1 MSKNVLTILLLALII
16 LGGPTNL
23 LMHGGTD
30 RNTLSID
37 YYQYWGSFRIIY
49 SGKPLVPVLLGLVSP
64 KGFEINMK
72 YKLLVGPLENSMSAP
87 VTVSLINTS
96 ITKIAGIPS
105 ITVKAQ
111 LVHLHENITTKNR
124 IMIPLILQLTNITG
138 NVQIKLA
145 SKPFIWPKW
154 VTKPNATVIAYYKN
168 TYCLETRYSY
178 TYRHGKVVERFIYAS
193 YSDILTGTPLY
204 EYFMYYQKD
213 NENNTN
219 LLVESEV
226 EIATDNPSF
235 GAHYSTGILIEHR
248 KPEIIGRIAF
258 ISSTPINVSLQY
270 QDKQIKVYLAG
281 SSASPIRIVVEAE
294 NISGPAPIKPSYGL
308 AIICKN
314 GTIVSPVYEE
324 KIFSSNYYV
333 LVSKPIPMREVEH
346 IFIQTPSSD
355 IKIKLVKNLDITFIV
370 HKKTRPTM
378 AFQIIIINI
387 ALVVAIVLM
396 AYLITLL
403 IEKI

>member
-1 MSKNVLTILLLALII
+1 MSKNVLTILLLTMII
-16 LGGPTNL
+16 LGSLTNL
-23 LMHGGTD
+23 LVHGSTD
-30 RNTLSID
+30 RNALSIN

-72 YKLLVGPLENSMSAP
+72 YKLLVGPLEDSMTAP

-105 ITVKAQ
+105 ITINAQ
-111 LVHLHENITTKNR
+111 LVHLHENIITENR
-124 IMIPLILQLTNITG
+124 TLIPLILQLTNITG
-138 NVQIKLA
+138 SVRIKLV

-178 TYRHGKVVERFIYAS
+178 TYRHDKVVERFIYAS
-193 YSDILTGTPLY
+193 YRDMLTGIPLY
-204 EYFMYYQKD
+204 EYYMYYQKD
-213 NENNTN
+213 TENNTN
-219 LLVESEV
+219 LLIESEV
-226 EIATDNPSF
+226 EISTDSPGF

-258 ISSTPINVSLQY
+258 ISSAPINVSLQH
-270 QDKQIKVYLAG
+270 QDKQLRVYLAG
-281 SSASPIRIVVEAE
+281 SSASPLRIVVETE
-294 NISGPAPIKPSYGL
+294 NVSGSISVKPSYRL

-314 GTIVSPVYEE
+314 GTVVSPVYEE

-333 LVSKPIPMREVEH
+333 LVSKPISIKEIEY
-346 IFIQTPSSD
+346 ILIQAPSSD
-355 IKIKLVKNLDITFIV
+355 IKIKLVKNLDITFIL
-370 HKKTRPTM
+370 HKKTRPTT

-387 ALVVAIVLM
+387 ALVVAIVLI

>member
-1 MSKNVLTILLLALII
+1 M
-16 LGGPTNL
+16 
-23 LMHGGTD
+23 
-30 RNTLSID
+30 
-37 YYQYWGSFRIIY
+37 
-49 SGKPLVPVLLGLVSP
+49 
-64 KGFEINMK
+64 
-72 YKLLVGPLENSMSAP
+72 
-87 VTVSLINTS
+87 
-96 ITKIAGIPS
+96 
-105 ITVKAQ
+105 
-111 LVHLHENITTKNR
+111 
-124 IMIPLILQLTNITG
+124 ILQLTNITG
-138 NVQIKLA
+138 NVWIKLV

-178 TYRHGKVVERFIYAS
+178 TYRHDKVVERFIYAS
-193 YSDILTGTPLY
+193 YSDMLTGTPLY
-204 EYFMYYQKD
+204 EYYMYYQKD

-226 EIATDNPSF
+226 EIATDNPGF

-258 ISSTPINVSLQY
+258 ISSAPINVSLQH
-270 QDKQIKVYLAG
+270 QDKQIRVYLAG
-281 SSASPIRIVVEAE
+281 SSTSPIRIVVEAE
-294 NISGPAPIKPSYGL
+294 NIGGPTPVKPSYRL

-314 GTIVSPVYEE
+314 GTVVSPVYEE

-333 LVSKPIPMREVEH
+333 LVSKPIPMKEVEH
-346 IFIQTPSSD
+346 ILIQAPSGD

-370 HKKTRPTM
+370 HKKTRPAT

-387 ALVVAIVLM
+387 ALVIAIVLM